1 MAMPKK
7 DDSTIDLVDFVA
19 EAEKEAAAES
29 GSVLEQATD
38 GGRNPHY
45 EGLFDGE
52 TEQHRAERLATASN
66 SADIGVEESPEQA
79 EIDAETSS
87 ADEENYEVNNQLTNP
102 AQTGLAQHSSVNPTD
117 FLAEQGF
124 TDLKIDFTSFP
135 IVKLEDERFQTA
147 DNDRFAT
154 EFQCQIIQE
163 RKSFMFIGDLGRDKD
178 PEIVYSD
185 DGIHQS
191 GDDQKPMVGVFADW
205 KARGIPYSRK
215 EYKQVM
221 VKVLSG
227 GDGSLDEE
235 IVMLQVPPKSIGK
248 VDGYKIALSMRTPPV
263 KVREAVTK
271 VSVLPKVGTGLKAFN
286 PWGFKYMGK
295 IS

>member
-7 DDSTIDLVDFVA
+7 NEETTDIVDFVA
-19 EAEKEAAAES
+19 EAEKEAESAGEVMEAVEVTGKVTGETIEGELVDNSAAE
-29 GSVLEQATD
+29 
-38 GGRNPHY
+38 
-45 EGLFDGE
+45 
-52 TEQHRAERLATASN
+52 
-66 SADIGVEESPEQA
+66 ADLVQP
-79 EIDAETSS
+79 
-87 ADEENYEVNNQLTNP
+87 EENYEVTDQALTNP
-102 AQTGLAQHSSVNPTD
+102 AKSGMTSAIGVVNPTD

-191 GDDQKPMVGVFADW
+191 GDDQKPMVDVFADW

-235 IVMLQVPPKSIGK
+235 IVMLQIPPKSIGK

-263 KVREAVTK
+263 KVSEAVTK

>member
-7 DDSTIDLVDFVA
+7 NEENTDIVDFVA
-19 EAEKEAAAES
+19 EAEKEAEATGEVSSSEESTEEVTGEIIEGELVDNS
-29 GSVLEQATD
+29 GSEADEQSDEVITGIVED
-38 GGRNPHY
+38 
-45 EGLFDGE
+45 
-52 TEQHRAERLATASN
+52 N
-66 SADIGVEESPEQA
+66 SS
-79 EIDAETSS
+79 
-87 ADEENYEVNNQLTNP
+87 EENYDVTDQALASP
-102 AQTGLAQHSSVNPTD
+102 AKTGLGVINPTE

-147 DNDRFAT
+147 DNTNFAT

-185 DGIHQS
+185 DGVHQS
-191 GDDQKPMVGVFADW
+191 GDDQKPMVDFFADW

-235 IVMLQVPPKSIGK
+235 IVMLQIPPKSIGK

-263 KVREAVTK
+263 KVSEAVTK
-271 VSVLPKVGTGLKAFN
+271 VTVLPKVGTGLKAFN
-286 PWGFKYMGK
+286 PWGFKFVGK
-295 IS
+295 IA